1 MENNEKQLNF
11 EIRPEVAGGE
21 YSNLAIITHSHSEF
35 ILDFAKMLPALP
47 KPQVVSRMIMT
58 PEHAKRLMSALI
70 DNISKYESNF
80 GPIDMGG
87 RNQQK
92 ENTFN
97 LGDFTP
103 FNGGKKS

>member
-35 ILDFAKMLPALP
+35 ILDFTKMLPALP

-58 PEHAKRLMSALI
+58 PEHAKRLMNALI
-70 DNISKYESNF
+70 DNINKYEAQFGAIQLDSNQ
-80 GPIDMGG
+80 GPKGTFNIPMMGG
-87 RNQQK
+87 N
-92 ENTFN
+92 
-97 LGDFTP
+97 
-103 FNGGKKS
+103 NGSRS